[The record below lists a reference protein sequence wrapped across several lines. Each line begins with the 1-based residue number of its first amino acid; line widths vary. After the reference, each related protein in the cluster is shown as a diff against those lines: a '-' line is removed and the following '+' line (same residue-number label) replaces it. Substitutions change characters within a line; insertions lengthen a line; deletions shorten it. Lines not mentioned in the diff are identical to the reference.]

1 MTKLTYNYLS
11 TKNERTPKMSAHDA
25 QKEIPSLVKAM
36 FYGEVLEDEAFPYP
50 HLDENQVEMAKA
62 MIDAIDK
69 FAQDSIDSAKFDH
82 DAKIPSEVLQGLAAL
97 GLCGLAVGEEYG
109 GLGLD
114 TTLYARV
121 FSQIAGYDGAI
132 ATTLGAHQSIGF
144 KALLN
149 EGNEEQKKKWL
160 PLLAS
165 GEVYAA
171 FCLTEPGSGSD
182 AYSIKTKAV
191 KNSDG
196 TFTLNGQKL
205 WITNAGHAGF
215 YSVFAKTDH
224 EDNGVVK
231 EKISCFIVEKDREG
245 VSFGEKEDKMG
256 IRASETRAVYFDKVI
271 IPASNVIGE
280 LGQGFKIAMNVL
292 NTGRLSLGSG
302 AVGGMKSI
310 LKMASIQANT
320 RKQFGE
326 YISSFGLIQEK
337 LATMAANIYAS
348 ESMVYMTT
356 GKITQGMSDFSHES
370 AICKVY
376 CSEKLWD
383 TIDKATQI
391 AAGNAYMKE
400 YPYERIMRDCR
411 INLIFEGTNEILRIF
426 TALSGIKGPSDN
438 LKELGKITDISKALQ
453 DPIKSVGL
461 LSDFAKKRISKY
473 IGAKTLTKVH
483 PSLEKYG
490 HNFVVSLKDFAI
502 AVENTIMKYG
512 KTIIGNELAQLR
524 IANMTIELYAQ
535 LCVLS
540 RTTSILNKSE
550 VSEEEKQY
558 VKDLTEFICQNSHQI
573 FKANLKALS
582 SPSDA
587 LIPKISKVVS
597 KNEGFGFDIVDF

>member
-1 MTKLTYNYLS
+1 
-11 TKNERTPKMSAHDA
+11 MSGNDSR
-25 QKEIPSLVKAM
+25 KEIPSLVKSM
-36 FYGEVLEDEAFPYP
+36 FYGEVLEDEAFPFP
-50 HLDENQVEMAKA
+50 QLDENQVEMAKA

-69 FAQDSIDSAKFDH
+69 FAQDSIDSAKFDI
-82 DAKIPSEVLQGLAAL
+82 DAKLPDEVLQGLAGL

-121 FSQIAGYDGAI
+121 FSQIAGIDGSI
-132 ATTLGAHQSIGF
+132 ATTLGAHQSIGY

-149 EGNEEQKKKWL
+149 DGNEEQKKKWL

-165 GEVYAA
+165 GEVFAA

-191 KNSDG
+191 KNNDD
-196 TFTLNGQKL
+196 TYTINGQKL
-205 WITNAGHAGF
+205 WITNAGLAGF
-215 YSVFAKTDH
+215 YTVFAKTDH
-224 EDNGVVK
+224 EENGEVK
-231 EKISCFIVEKDREG
+231 EKITCFIVEKEREG

-256 IRASETRAVYFDKVI
+256 IRASETRAVYFDNVVV
-271 IPASNVIGE
+271 PASNIIGE
-280 LGQGFKIAMNVL
+280 LGKGFKIAMNVL

-302 AVGGMKSI
+302 SVGGMKMI
-310 LKMASIQANT
+310 LKMAAAQANT
-320 RKQFGE
+320 RKQFGD
-326 YISSFGLIQEK
+326 YIANFGLIQEK

-348 ESMVYMTT
+348 ESIVYMTT
-356 GKITQGMSDFSHES
+356 GKMTQGMSEFSHES

-438 LKELGKITDISKALQ
+438 LKELGKIADVSKALK
-453 DPIKSVGL
+453 DPIKSVGI

-473 IGAKTLTKVH
+473 IGSKTLTKVH
-483 PSLEKYG
+483 PELEKYG

-502 AVENTIMKYG
+502 AVENTIIKYG
-512 KTIIGNELAQLR
+512 KTIIGNELPQMR
-524 IANMTIELYAQ
+524 IANMTIELYVQ

-540 RTTSILNKSE
+540 RTTSILNNPDISN
-550 VSEEEKQY
+550 EEKEY
-558 VKDLTEFICQNSHQI
+558 VKNLTEFICKNSREV
-573 FKANLKALS
+573 FKTNLKALS
-582 SPSDA
+582 SSTDF

-597 KNEGFGFDIVDF
+597 KNEGFGFDIVDY